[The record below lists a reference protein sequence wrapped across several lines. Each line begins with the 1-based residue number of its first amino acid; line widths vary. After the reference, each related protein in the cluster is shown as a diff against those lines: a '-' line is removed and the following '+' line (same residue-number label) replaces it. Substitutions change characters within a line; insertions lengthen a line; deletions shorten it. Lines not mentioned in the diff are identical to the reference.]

1 MFPELATVAG
11 VAGGTSETNCI
22 DSMWWPCCYHRH
34 VKQLITRVDEALA
47 EAVKERAALT
57 GESVNAYVTRLLRA
71 AIGGRQAWKSEAI
84 AAGRLIPR
92 ASHPSPH
99 PRATV
104 STAPG
109 YASALVSSE
118 RDER

>member
-1 MFPELATVAG
+1 M
-11 VAGGTSETNCI
+11 
-22 DSMWWPCCYHRH
+22 R
-34 VKQLITRVDEALA
+34 QLITRVPESLA

-57 GESVNAYVTRLLRA
+57 GESVNAYVTRLLIA
-71 AIGGRQAWKSEAI
+71 AVGGRQSWKSEAMT
-84 AAGRLIPR
+84 AGRLMSRGSRPT
-92 ASHPSPH
+92 AQ

-109 YASALVSSE
+109 YASALLSAE

>member
-1 MFPELATVAG
+1 M
-11 VAGGTSETNCI
+11 
-22 DSMWWPCCYHRH
+22 R
-34 VKQLITRVDEALA
+34 QLITRVPESLA

-57 GESVNAYVTRLLRA
+57 GESVNAYVTRLLIA
-71 AIGGRQAWKSEAI
+71 AVGGRQPWKSEVMT
-84 AAGRLIPR
+84 AGRLTSR
-92 ASHPSPH
+92 ASRPTPQ

-109 YASALVSSE
+109 YASALVSAE